1 MKIIISENQ
10 FSNLFIRRR
19 METFGKYVRSTYNW
33 LDPKRFNG
41 YDDFFTEVI
50 FGSLSDFLSAEMD
63 LDYDTLDKIRYESIP
78 FITEFVEKELG
89 DEIRKYFDKEVRK

>member
-10 FSNLFIRRR
+10 LSNLFIRRR

-41 YDDFFTEVI
+41 YDDFFTRVV
-50 FGSLSDFLSAEMD
+50 FSSLSDFLYVEMD
-63 LDYDTLDKIRYESIP
+63 LDYDTLDKIRDESIP

-89 DEIRKYFDKEVRK
+89 DEIRKYFDKKVRK